1 MPPSDSLCGEVEML
15 EDISIRALIA
25 DDEPLARRGIRQL
38 LASRRDVEVVGEAR
52 NGRETVNAVRRLRP
66 DLLFLDVQMPELDGF
81 GVLSALGPA
90 QCPAVIFVTAY
101 DDFAVRA
108 FEAHALDYLVKP
120 VEEARFGQ
128 ALDRTRERM
137 RSVAAMELSQ
147 RLSSLLSVEHQKRLT
162 FRTRQDS
169 TPYYRLAGEA
179 RSISFSRCHRR
190 GRDSFRRLV
199 IRGDVRITVQAS
211 GPDAGSF
218 LRPFRVEQVSVPSAV
233 IDRFENGFCSLNGSF
248 IPFARTKA
256 EREAGGDPRPSI
268 EERYA
273 SHQAYIEAVTK
284 AAGQAV
290 KDRLMLQEDADR
302 FIESA
307 RHKNPLRIQDGARLN

>member
-162 FRTRQDS
+162 IHARQRLLVSTSVGELVLDAEEIDWIEADDYYAAIYARGRRHLLRESLASLERRLDATRFVRAHRGAIVNVDRIREMRGDAGDTVLVLRDGTRVPVSRRRRERVSQ
-169 TPYYRLAGEA
+169 RLQVLAG
-179 RSISFSRCHRR
+179 
-190 GRDSFRRLV
+190 
-199 IRGDVRITVQAS
+199 
-211 GPDAGSF
+211 
-218 LRPFRVEQVSVPSAV
+218 
-233 IDRFENGFCSLNGSF
+233 
-248 IPFARTKA
+248 
-256 EREAGGDPRPSI
+256 
-268 EERYA
+268 
-273 SHQAYIEAVTK
+273 
-284 AAGQAV
+284 
-290 KDRLMLQEDADR
+290 
-302 FIESA
+302 
-307 RHKNPLRIQDGARLN
+307 